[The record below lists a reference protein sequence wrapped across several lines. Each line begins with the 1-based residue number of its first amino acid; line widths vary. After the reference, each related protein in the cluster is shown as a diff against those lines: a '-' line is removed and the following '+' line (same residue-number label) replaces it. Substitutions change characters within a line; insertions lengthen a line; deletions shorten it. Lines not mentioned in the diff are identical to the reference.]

1 MGDIRVNATGIGR
14 TTITVHLD
22 GDIDHASTDDLRETL
37 VDVIVR
43 RKPDHL
49 IIDLDGVTK
58 LDAAAV
64 GMLQAAQTTALDAG
78 LTAIFRTSRSPLTDQ
93 LDSDGISHG
102 PAKASSLERC

>member
-1 MGDIRVNATGIGR
+1 MGDIRVNATGIGL

-22 GDIDHASTDDLRETL
+22 GDIDHTTTDDLRETL
-37 VDVIVR
+37 VEVIVR
-43 RKPDHL
+43 RKPHQL

-64 GMLQAAQTTALDAG
+64 GMLQAAQTTALDTG
-78 LTAIFRTSRSPLTDQ
+78 LTAIFRTSGSPLTDQ

-102 PAKASSLERC
+102 LATTPSLERC